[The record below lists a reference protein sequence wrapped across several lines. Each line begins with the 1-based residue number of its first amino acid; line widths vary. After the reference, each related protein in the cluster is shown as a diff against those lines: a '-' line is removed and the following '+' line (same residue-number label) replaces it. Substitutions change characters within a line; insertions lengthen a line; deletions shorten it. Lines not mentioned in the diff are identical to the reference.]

1 MQYGFDGAVPAA
13 SKALTFNGQ
22 GQLPAATNSGN
33 LTLTPTNGAAPIVF
47 SIDYNG
53 TTQFAGEATSTTNR
67 TDGYA
72 SGTYVGVELAA
83 DGSVLQPATYR
94 TETRQQIV
102 RPRSTAWTETPCPA
116 QMTPEFIASVQR
128 ALAARG
134 YFSGITTGR
143 MDGPTLAAIRL
154 YQADLGIAASTL
166 TLDAA
171 RKLGLIAVAG

>member
-1 MQYGFDGAVPAA
+1 M
-13 SKALTFNGQ
+13 
-22 GQLPAATNSGN
+22 
-33 LTLTPTNGAAPIVF
+33 TLTRLILTGTLPVLLLAAAGCENTVSSQAGPVTRAAQAAPEGAPPGSCWERRITPAV
-47 SIDYNG
+47 IETVTLQEVDRP
-53 TTQFAGEATSTTNR
+53 A
-67 TDGYA
+67 
-72 SGTYVGVELAA
+72 VLAA

-102 RPRSTAWTETPCPA
+102 RPRSTVWTETPCPA

-134 YFSGITTGR
+134 YFSGIATGR

-154 YQADLGIAASTL
+154 YQADQGIEASTL

-171 RKLGLIAVAG
+171 RKLGLIAIAG

>member
-1 MQYGFDGAVPAA
+1 M
-13 SKALTFNGQ
+13 
-22 GQLPAATNSGN
+22 N
-33 LTLTPTNGAAPIVF
+33 LTRLILPVTLPPLLLAAAGCENAVSSQAGPVTRAAQAAP
-47 SIDYNG
+47 
-53 TTQFAGEATSTTNR
+53 AGAPPGSCWERRITPAIIETVTLQEVDR
-67 TDGYA
+67 PA
-72 SGTYVGVELAA
+72 VLAA
-83 DGSVLQPATYR
+83 DGTVLQPATYR

-102 RPRSTAWTETPCPA
+102 RPRSTSWTETPCPA

-134 YFSGITTGR
+134 YFSGIATGR

-154 YQADLGIAASTL
+154 YQEDLGIEASTL